1 MEDLEK
7 AIYTEDKNTNIWPDE
22 NLTGREVIDLFTR
35 YDIIPYIKSA
45 YESLH
50 VMGGLAI
57 TGDIKSLIA
66 GIRGRRGEAPDEGEI
81 ATIP

>member
-1 MEDLEK
+1 VNDRIDFITYCIEEYK
-7 AIYTEDKNTNIWPDE
+7 EHE

-45 YESLH
+45 YTALH
-50 VMGGLAI
+50 VMGGTAI

-66 GIRGRRGEAPDEGEI
+66 GIRSRRGEPV
-81 ATIP
+81 